1 NSDLVFQNNGTP
13 GIWLM
18 NGATPLAEAAL
29 TNPGATWHIVASR
42 DVNGDAKADLIW
54 QDSGGTPGIWLMN
67 GTTPIAETA
76 FANPG
81 ANWDV
86 VGAGD
91 CNADAKADL
100 LWQDTSGTLG
110 VWLMNGTTPVA
121 EAAIGNPGSNSKV
134 VGTADYNA
142 DGRDDVL
149 LQNNVNGNLTV
160 DLMNGT
166 NVASSVSI
174 AGDPSWHAIST
185 GVFNGVTEIVWQT
198 SDGTPGIWL
207 MNGTTPVAEAALSN
221 PGAGWQLISAFT
233 PNGQ

>member
-1 NSDLVFQNNGTP
+1 
-13 GIWLM
+13 
-18 NGATPLAEAAL
+18 
-29 TNPGATWHIVASR
+29 
-42 DVNGDAKADLIW
+42 
-54 QDSGGTPGIWLMN
+54 
-67 GTTPIAETA
+67 
-76 FANPG
+76 
-81 ANWDV
+81 
-86 VGAGD
+86 
-91 CNADAKADL
+91 
-100 LWQDTSGTLG
+100 
-110 VWLMNGTTPVA
+110 TPVA

-221 PGAGWQLISAFT
+221 PGAGWQLISADHFT
-233 PNGQ
+233 PNGQADLLFQNTSGALMLWEMNGTSVAAMVNLPNP